1 MVESEIE
8 SDSTKK
14 NEFYQKK
21 IERITDDYE
30 NQTRRKNQELDEIF
44 EEITLENDNLRKELL
59 LTKEELEG
67 EIEKNIDIKN
77 SIYNFN
83 YFTKKT
89 SKELDEKLGK
99 DKNIKEDYTNSIFC
113 DYLKTIKEESN
124 KKLSELNIEQENN
137 IKNFA
142 IIKTSLENKIN
153 NIYNILK
160 EDERMNIH
168 LKDIIKE
175 LNIYNNKYNSLLS
188 ENYSNKKYI
197 IILVEKLGL
206 AREEIFFLKERIIK
220 EKKIILEKINSLSH
234 DNELTHI
241 SMIQEISNEINQK
254 RKNFFNEQFFFP
266 IQDLHKSFLEFKEK
280 EKELVN
286 KNEVLKK
293 ELEELKYKFNK
304 VNEEK
309 DEMMKNAVNYTINK
323 ENNKNNETYLQ
334 SMVNKLRKEKL
345 ILENENNSLLKNNSE
360 LNEQIISINNKIK
373 FELNKKNNENLSLI
387 NQKDSLIRELNK
399 KLNSITETNSKDKT
413 TINNLNE
420 EIDSLNNKINEFKNN
435 ENNFKS
441 EILLLKK
448 ALKESNYKTTTMAQT
463 NTLDSYNNTKK
474 NQNIL
479 SEKKVLKNNLDNNYR
494 NKNSELNTT
503 NKDKFKLTST
513 EKSNEVENNL
523 PQIIRKIY
531 LNHISNEIDNNDEVY
546 MLNEINNKLTQM
558 ETTSSNNNTL
568 GNNQFIKMKIIYNED
583 FESLEQNKNSQLYEN
598 MLIYIFHLKSQQQ
611 IEINKIL
618 SNYIS
623 PSDNK
628 NTKML
633 EFLDKLKI
641 DLDEKC
647 SKFEERIRH
656 SVNVDEV
663 EQLIAELKNFY
674 EMIIDYIIKNF
685 YKYKRDLSGNI
696 LTIQL
701 PLDEYHRIINNTAAN
716 LSNIDT
722 NIINKINEYKG
733 QGNKIENAINILID
747 NVNNNL
753 NGQNIF

>member
-234 DNELTHI
+234 DNELTHF

-254 RKNFFNEQFFFP
+254 RKNYFNEQFFFP

-513 EKSNEVENNL
+513 EKSNEGDNNL
-523 PQIIRKIY
+523 AQIIRKIY
-531 LNHISNEIDNNDEVY
+531 INHISNEIDNNDEVY

-568 GNNQFIKMKIIYNED
+568 GNNQFIKMKIVYNED

-647 SKFEERIRH
+647 SKFEERIKH

-753 NGQNIF
+753 NG

>member
-220 EKKIILEKINSLSH
+220 EKKIVLEKINSLSH

-280 EKELVN
+280 EKELLN

-479 SEKKVLKNNLDNNYR
+479 SEKKVLKNNSDNNYR

-513 EKSNEVENNL
+513 EKSNEGDNNL
-523 PQIIRKIY
+523 AQIIRKIY

-568 GNNQFIKMKIIYNED
+568 GNNQFIKMKIVYNED

-647 SKFEERIRH
+647 SKFEERIKH

-753 NGQNIF
+753 NG

>member
-463 NTLDSYNNTKK
+463 NSLDSYNNTKK

-523 PQIIRKIY
+523 AQIIRKIY

-568 GNNQFIKMKIIYNED
+568 GNNQFIKMKIVYNED

-598 MLIYIFHLKSQQQ
+598 VLIYIFHLKSQQQ

-647 SKFEERIRH
+647 SKFEERIKH

-753 NGQNIF
+753 NG

>member
-124 KKLSELNIEQENN
+124 KKLSELNTEQENN

-142 IIKTSLENKIN
+142 IMKTSLENKVN

-220 EKKIILEKINSLSH
+220 EKKIVLEKINSLSH

-463 NTLDSYNNTKK
+463 NSLDSYNNTKK

-598 MLIYIFHLKSQQQ
+598 MLIYLFHLKSQQQ

-753 NGQNIF
+753 NG

>member
-142 IIKTSLENKIN
+142 IMKTSLENKIN

-463 NTLDSYNNTKK
+463 NSLDSYNNTKK

-523 PQIIRKIY
+523 AQIIRKIY

-568 GNNQFIKMKIIYNED
+568 GNNQFIKMKIVYNED
-583 FESLEQNKNSQLYEN
+583 FEGLEQNKNSQLYEN
-598 MLIYIFHLKSQQQ
+598 TLIYIFHLKSQQQ

-647 SKFEERIRH
+647 SKFEERIKH

-753 NGQNIF
+753 NG

>member
-124 KKLSELNIEQENN
+124 KKLSELNTEQENN

-142 IIKTSLENKIN
+142 IMKTSLENKVN

-373 FELNKKNNENLSLI
+373 FELNKKNNENLSII

-448 ALKESNYKTTTMAQT
+448 ALKESNYKTTTMDQT
-463 NTLDSYNNTKK
+463 STLDSYNNTKK

-568 GNNQFIKMKIIYNED
+568 GNNQFIKMKIVYNED

-647 SKFEERIRH
+647 SKFEERIKH

-753 NGQNIF
+753 NG

>member
-197 IILVEKLGL
+197 IILIEKLGL

-220 EKKIILEKINSLSH
+220 EKKIVLEKINSLSH

-531 LNHISNEIDNNDEVY
+531 LNHISNEINNNDEVY

-568 GNNQFIKMKIIYNED
+568 GNNQFIKMKIVYNED

-598 MLIYIFHLKSQQQ
+598 VLIYIFHLKSQQQ

-753 NGQNIF
+753 NG

>member
-241 SMIQEISNEINQK
+241 RMIQEISNEINQK
-254 RKNFFNEQFFFP
+254 RKNYFNEQFFFP

-513 EKSNEVENNL
+513 EKSNEGDNNL
-523 PQIIRKIY
+523 AQIIRKIY
-531 LNHISNEIDNNDEVY
+531 INHISNEIDNNDEVY

-568 GNNQFIKMKIIYNED
+568 GNNQFIKMKIVYNED

-647 SKFEERIRH
+647 SKFEERIKH

-753 NGQNIF
+753 NG

>member
-30 NQTRRKNQELDEIF
+30 NQTRQKNQELDEIF

-197 IILVEKLGL
+197 IILIEKLGL

-633 EFLDKLKI
+633 KFLKKLKI
-641 DLDEKC
+641 KLNEKC
-647 SKFEERIRH
+647 SKFEERIKH

-753 NGQNIF
+753 NG

>member
-1 MVESEIE
+1 
-8 SDSTKK
+8 
-14 NEFYQKK
+14 
-21 IERITDDYE
+21 
-30 NQTRRKNQELDEIF
+30 
-44 EEITLENDNLRKELL
+44 
-59 LTKEELEG
+59 
-67 EIEKNIDIKN
+67 
-77 SIYNFN
+77 
-83 YFTKKT
+83 
-89 SKELDEKLGK
+89 
-99 DKNIKEDYTNSIFC
+99 
-113 DYLKTIKEESN
+113 
-124 KKLSELNIEQENN
+124 
-137 IKNFA
+137 
-142 IIKTSLENKIN
+142 
-153 NIYNILK
+153 
-160 EDERMNIH
+160 MNIH

-220 EKKIILEKINSLSH
+220 EKKIVLEKINSLSH

-293 ELEELKYKFNK
+293 DLEESKYKFNK

-309 DEMMKNAVNYTINK
+309 DEMMKNVVNYTINK

-463 NTLDSYNNTKK
+463 NSLDSYNNTKK

-503 NKDKFKLTST
+503 NKDKFKLTSP

-598 MLIYIFHLKSQQQ
+598 MLIYLFHLKSQQQ

-647 SKFEERIRH
+647 SKFEERIKH

-753 NGQNIF
+753 NG

>member
-30 NQTRRKNQELDEIF
+30 NQTRKKNQELDEIF

-647 SKFEERIRH
+647 SKFEERIKH

-753 NGQNIF
+753 NG

>member
-77 SIYNFN
+77 SIYNFK
-83 YFTKKT
+83 YLKKKT

-220 EKKIILEKINSLSH
+220 EKKIVLEKINSLSH

-474 NQNIL
+474 NPNIL

-568 GNNQFIKMKIIYNED
+568 GNNQFIKMKIVYNED

-598 MLIYIFHLKSQQQ
+598 VLIYIFHLKSQQQ

-647 SKFEERIRH
+647 SKFE
-656 SVNVDEV
+656 
-663 EQLIAELKNFY
+663 
-674 EMIIDYIIKNF
+674 
-685 YKYKRDLSGNI
+685 
-696 LTIQL
+696 
-701 PLDEYHRIINNTAAN
+701 
-716 LSNIDT
+716 
-722 NIINKINEYKG
+722 
-733 QGNKIENAINILID
+733 
-747 NVNNNL
+747 
-753 NGQNIF
+753 

>member
-254 RKNFFNEQFFFP
+254 RKNYFNEQFFFP

-474 NQNIL
+474 NPNIL

-753 NGQNIF
+753 NG

>member
-30 NQTRRKNQELDEIF
+30 NQTRKKNQELDEIF

-220 EKKIILEKINSLSH
+220 EKKIVLEKINSLSH

-568 GNNQFIKMKIIYNED
+568 GNNQFIKMKIVYNED

-598 MLIYIFHLKSQQQ
+598 VLIYIFHLKSQQQ

-753 NGQNIF
+753 NG

>member
-220 EKKIILEKINSLSH
+220 EKKIVLEKINSLSH

-568 GNNQFIKMKIIYNED
+568 GNNQFIKMKIVYNED

-647 SKFEERIRH
+647 SKFEERIKH

-753 NGQNIF
+753 NG

>member
-234 DNELTHI
+234 DNELTHFR
-241 SMIQEISNEINQK
+241 MIQEISNEINQK
-254 RKNFFNEQFFFP
+254 RKNYFNEQFYFP
-266 IQDLHKSFLEFKEK
+266 IQDLHKIFLEFKEK

-309 DEMMKNAVNYTINK
+309 DEMMKNAVNYTTNK

-647 SKFEERIRH
+647 SKFEERIKH

-753 NGQNIF
+753 NG

>member
-220 EKKIILEKINSLSH
+220 EKKIVLEKINSLSH

-323 ENNKNNETYLQ
+323 ENNKNNETHLQ

-360 LNEQIISINNKIK
+360 LNGQIISINNKIK

-463 NTLDSYNNTKK
+463 NSLDSYNNTKK

-568 GNNQFIKMKIIYNED
+568 GNNQFIKMKIVYNED

-647 SKFEERIRH
+647 SKFEERIKH

-753 NGQNIF
+753 NG

>member
-175 LNIYNNKYNSLLS
+175 INIYNNKYNSLLS
-188 ENYSNKKYI
+188 ENYSDKKYI

-220 EKKIILEKINSLSH
+220 EKKIVLEKINSLSH

-241 SMIQEISNEINQK
+241 TMIQEISNEISQK

-523 PQIIRKIY
+523 AQIIRKIY

-753 NGQNIF
+753 NG

>member
-59 LTKEELEG
+59 LIKEELEG

-137 IKNFA
+137 IKNFG

-254 RKNFFNEQFFFP
+254 RKNFLNEQFFFP

-360 LNEQIISINNKIK
+360 LNEQIISNNNKIK

-463 NTLDSYNNTKK
+463 NSLDSYNNTKK

-513 EKSNEVENNL
+513 EKSNEGDNNL
-523 PQIIRKIY
+523 AQIIRKIY

-568 GNNQFIKMKIIYNED
+568 GNNQFIKMKIVYNED

-598 MLIYIFHLKSQQQ
+598 MLIYLFHLKSQQQ

-647 SKFEERIRH
+647 SKFEERIKH

-753 NGQNIF
+753 NG

>member
-14 NEFYQKK
+14 NEYYQKK

-220 EKKIILEKINSLSH
+220 EKKIVLEKINSLSH

-513 EKSNEVENNL
+513 EKSNEVENNF

-647 SKFEERIRH
+647 SKFEERIKH

-753 NGQNIF
+753 NG

>member
-463 NTLDSYNNTKK
+463 NSLDSYNNTKK

-523 PQIIRKIY
+523 AQIIRKIY

-647 SKFEERIRH
+647 SKFEERIKH
-656 SVNVDEV
+656 SVNVDEI

-753 NGQNIF
+753 NG

>member
-142 IIKTSLENKIN
+142 IMKTSLENKIN

-220 EKKIILEKINSLSH
+220 EKKIVLEKINSLSH

-463 NTLDSYNNTKK
+463 NSLDSYNNTKK

-523 PQIIRKIY
+523 AQIIRKIY

-598 MLIYIFHLKSQQQ
+598 MLIYLFHLKSQQQ

-641 DLDEKC
+641 GLDEKC

-753 NGQNIF
+753 NG

>member
-124 KKLSELNIEQENN
+124 KKLSELNTEQENN

-309 DEMMKNAVNYTINK
+309 DEMMKNVVNYTINK

-463 NTLDSYNNTKK
+463 NSLDSYNNTKK

-647 SKFEERIRH
+647 SKFEERIKH

-753 NGQNIF
+753 NG

>member
-124 KKLSELNIEQENN
+124 KKLSELNTEQENN

-142 IIKTSLENKIN
+142 IMSTSLENKIN

-220 EKKIILEKINSLSH
+220 EKKIVLEKINSLSH

-523 PQIIRKIY
+523 AQIIRKIY

-647 SKFEERIRH
+647 SKFEERIKH

-753 NGQNIF
+753 NG

>member
-220 EKKIILEKINSLSH
+220 EKKIVLEKINSLSH
-234 DNELTHI
+234 DNELTHFR
-241 SMIQEISNEINQK
+241 MIQEISNEINQK
-254 RKNFFNEQFFFP
+254 RKNYFNEQFFFP

-523 PQIIRKIY
+523 AQIIRKIY

-568 GNNQFIKMKIIYNED
+568 GNNQFIKMKIVYNED

-647 SKFEERIRH
+647 SKFEERIKH

-753 NGQNIF
+753 NG

>member
-99 DKNIKEDYTNSIFC
+99 DKKIKEDYTNSIFC

-124 KKLSELNIEQENN
+124 KKLSELNTEQENN

-142 IIKTSLENKIN
+142 IMSTSLENKIN

-175 LNIYNNKYNSLLS
+175 INIYNNKYNSLLS

-220 EKKIILEKINSLSH
+220 EKKIVLEKINSLSH

-254 RKNFFNEQFFFP
+254 RKNFFNDQFFFP

-309 DEMMKNAVNYTINK
+309 DEMTKNAVNYTINK

-420 EIDSLNNKINEFKNN
+420 EIDSLNNKIKEFKNN

-647 SKFEERIRH
+647 SKFEERIKH

-753 NGQNIF
+753 NG

>member
-124 KKLSELNIEQENN
+124 KKLSELNTEQENN

-142 IIKTSLENKIN
+142 IMKTSLENKIN

-188 ENYSNKKYI
+188 ENYSDKKYI

-463 NTLDSYNNTKK
+463 NSLDSYNNTKK

-753 NGQNIF
+753 NG

>member
-220 EKKIILEKINSLSH
+220 EKKIVLEKINSLSH

-463 NTLDSYNNTKK
+463 NSLDSYNNTKK

-598 MLIYIFHLKSQQQ
+598 MLIYLFHLKSQQQ

-647 SKFEERIRH
+647 SKFEERIKH

-753 NGQNIF
+753 NG

>member
-30 NQTRRKNQELDEIF
+30 NQTRQKNQELDEIF

-142 IIKTSLENKIN
+142 IMSTSLENKIN

-220 EKKIILEKINSLSH
+220 EKKIVLEKINSLSH

-463 NTLDSYNNTKK
+463 NSLDSYNNTKK

-568 GNNQFIKMKIIYNED
+568 GNNQFIKMKIVYNED

-647 SKFEERIRH
+647 SKFEERIKH

-753 NGQNIF
+753 NG

>member
-142 IIKTSLENKIN
+142 IMKTSLENKIN

-220 EKKIILEKINSLSH
+220 EKKIVLEKINSLSH
-234 DNELTHI
+234 DNELTHFR
-241 SMIQEISNEINQK
+241 MIQEISNEINQK
-254 RKNFFNEQFFFP
+254 RKNYFNEQFFFP

-523 PQIIRKIY
+523 AQIIRKIY

-568 GNNQFIKMKIIYNED
+568 GNNQFIKMKIVYNED

-641 DLDEKC
+641 GLDEKC
-647 SKFEERIRH
+647 SKFEERIKH

-753 NGQNIF
+753 NG

>member
-30 NQTRRKNQELDEIF
+30 NQTKRKNQELDEIF

-220 EKKIILEKINSLSH
+220 EKKIVLEKINSLSH

-254 RKNFFNEQFFFP
+254 RKNYFNEQFFFP

-309 DEMMKNAVNYTINK
+309 DEMMKNAVNYTTNK

-647 SKFEERIRH
+647 SKFEERIKH

-753 NGQNIF
+753 NG

>member
-479 SEKKVLKNNLDNNYR
+479 SEKKALKNNLDNNYR

-647 SKFEERIRH
+647 SKFEERIKH

-753 NGQNIF
+753 NG

>member
-124 KKLSELNIEQENN
+124 KKLSELNTEQENN

-175 LNIYNNKYNSLLS
+175 INIYNNKYNSLLS
-188 ENYSNKKYI
+188 ENYSDKKYI

-280 EKELVN
+280 EKELLN

-647 SKFEERIRH
+647 SKFEERIKH

-753 NGQNIF
+753 NG

>member
-220 EKKIILEKINSLSH
+220 EKKIVLEKINSLSH

-241 SMIQEISNEINQK
+241 TMIQEISNEISQK
-254 RKNFFNEQFFFP
+254 RKNYFNEQFFFP

-280 EKELVN
+280 EKELLN

-293 ELEELKYKFNK
+293 ELEELKFKFNK
-304 VNEEK
+304 ENEEK

-479 SEKKVLKNNLDNNYR
+479 SEKKVLKNNSDNNYR

-647 SKFEERIRH
+647 SKFEERIKH

-753 NGQNIF
+753 NG

>member
-280 EKELVN
+280 EKELLN

-293 ELEELKYKFNK
+293 DLEESKYKFNK

-531 LNHISNEIDNNDEVY
+531 LNHISNEIDKNDEVY

-568 GNNQFIKMKIIYNED
+568 GNNQFIKMKIVYNED

-598 MLIYIFHLKSQQQ
+598 VLIYIFHLKSQQQ

-647 SKFEERIRH
+647 SKFEERIKH

-753 NGQNIF
+753 NG

>member
-175 LNIYNNKYNSLLS
+175 INIYNNKYNSLLS
-188 ENYSNKKYI
+188 ENYSDKKYI

-280 EKELVN
+280 EKELLN

-647 SKFEERIRH
+647 SKFEERIKH

-722 NIINKINEYKG
+722 NIINKINDYKG

-753 NGQNIF
+753 NG

>member
-99 DKNIKEDYTNSIFC
+99 DKKIKEDYTNSIFC

-124 KKLSELNIEQENN
+124 KKLSELNTEQENN

-142 IIKTSLENKIN
+142 IMSTSLENKIN

-175 LNIYNNKYNSLLS
+175 INIYNNKYNSLLS

-220 EKKIILEKINSLSH
+220 EKKIVLEKINSLSH

-254 RKNFFNEQFFFP
+254 RKNFFNDQFFFP

-309 DEMMKNAVNYTINK
+309 DEMTKNAVNYTINK

-647 SKFEERIRH
+647 SKFEERIKH

-753 NGQNIF
+753 NG

>member
-220 EKKIILEKINSLSH
+220 EKKIVLEKINSLSH

-280 EKELVN
+280 EKELLN

-479 SEKKVLKNNLDNNYR
+479 SEKKVLKNNSDNNYR

-513 EKSNEVENNL
+513 EKSNEGDNNL
-523 PQIIRKIY
+523 AQIIRKIY

-568 GNNQFIKMKIIYNED
+568 GNNQFIKMKIVYNED

-753 NGQNIF
+753 NG

>member
-175 LNIYNNKYNSLLS
+175 LNIYNNKYNLLLS

-234 DNELTHI
+234 DNELTHFR
-241 SMIQEISNEINQK
+241 MIQEISNEINQK
-254 RKNFFNEQFFFP
+254 RKNYFNEQFFFP

-345 ILENENNSLLKNNSE
+345 ILENENNSLLKNDSE

-463 NTLDSYNNTKK
+463 NSLDSYNNTKK

-523 PQIIRKIY
+523 AQIIRKIY
-531 LNHISNEIDNNDEVY
+531 LNHISNEIDKNDEVY

-641 DLDEKC
+641 GLDEKC
-647 SKFEERIRH
+647 SKFEERIKH
-656 SVNVDEV
+656 SVNVDEI

-753 NGQNIF
+753 NG